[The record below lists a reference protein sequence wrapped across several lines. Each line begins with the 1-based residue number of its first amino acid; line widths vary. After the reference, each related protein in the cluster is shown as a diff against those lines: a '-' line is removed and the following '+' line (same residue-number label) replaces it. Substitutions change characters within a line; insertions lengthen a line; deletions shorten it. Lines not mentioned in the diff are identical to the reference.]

1 MALLDFQQQ
10 PVAALWELLPGVF
23 RRDFGEAGATY
34 PGDEVIAFLVDTDS
48 ELNLLMSKYCSADDL
63 SSAISVFQ
71 CLLSKAHLSAA
82 GRIKR
87 RVLIDPA
94 WQSLSVARLAESV
107 ARSPPVHT
115 LVWLRDMSGA
125 QLRRKCSAA
134 RRGRADGL
142 ALEGESRAKRE
153 HSELLRWREEL
164 AQLIKEA
171 GLPVVKQA
179 LLSSAPEAV
188 IIAAVGCP
196 RASTIRKRVREWRK
210 IRAYSMSVCGSPW
223 PDHVGVL
230 LDFILERVE
239 EPCGHTVPESI
250 LATLAFMEK
259 AGGVASGERLAD
271 NQALKNVVNQAT
283 HDLQLVAPPTRKAP
297 LVPIMLIGSLELM
310 VADDS
315 APIYARGLAFYKLLK
330 IWASCRSNDLSGLNP
345 SSLRLNSLG
354 LCGVL
359 ERTKCSGPGKRVR
372 HLPFFFCHSAALFVP
387 NWLKLGWDI
396 WDRPCLSFRRD
407 YFLPL
412 PKQDWSGARRVMAD
426 YADTV
431 ALSKSLFRMLRL
443 PVLLGGRWKASEA
456 PLFSVQAALR
466 FWKEHSER
474 NWLTSHLA
482 AIGVAQTERDYVG
495 RWHVA
500 SCSDEYVRTAQH
512 VVTNLQ
518 ERLVSYFC
526 NPIDKWGL
534 RNAGLDELKLFLQ
547 EQGED
552 ADLVCLQYEQLY
564 LPPGWC
570 RRVPEPPAVCA
581 SPVSPPEDLPEE
593 TDNVKED
600 CPYFVTVVGKQ
611 RLRRLHR
618 RGGCGVSLI
627 DVQESEPAWSLRGL
641 SYDLACKHCWAA
653 GEVAVSEA
661 EEADD
666 SGESASCSDSSSDS
680 STEQESCS

>member
-1 MALLDFQQQ
+1 MVPISVQRATAGTVAGAEWQRQAQAAKEQNPEERTGHGEFVPRGEDGEDPRSMGPSLREQQRSGRGGKFRKVRLKLAL
-10 PVAALWELLPGVF
+10 VASTGCPALPTAQ
-23 RRDFGEAGATY
+23 EAGCTL
-34 PGDEVIAFLVDTDS
+34 GHEVG
-48 ELNLLMSKYCSADDL
+48 SA
-63 SSAISVFQ
+63 SVE
-71 CLLSKAHLSAA
+71 CLLAA
-82 GRIKR
+82 CVCALTLGFQLCGRVRKDF
-87 RVLIDPA
+87 VECDC
-94 WQSLSVARLAESV
+94 S
-107 ARSPPVHT
+107 
-115 LVWLRDMSGA
+115 MSC
-125 QLRRKCSAA
+125 R
-134 RRGRADGL
+134 
-142 ALEGESRAKRE
+142 
-153 HSELLRWREEL
+153 
-164 AQLIKEA
+164 
-171 GLPVVKQA
+171 
-179 LLSSAPEAV
+179 
-188 IIAAVGCP
+188 AVGCP

-250 LATLAFMEK
+250 LATLAMMEK

-315 APIYARGLAFYKLLK
+315 APSYARGLAFYKLLK

-372 HLPFFFCHSAALFVP
+372 HLPFFVCHSAALFVP

-443 PVLLGGRWKASEA
+443 PFLLGGWKASEA

-618 RGGCGVSLI
+618 RGGCGVFLI

-666 SGESASCSDSSSDS
+666 SGESASCSDSNSDS